1 MLSGSSSNNDIS
13 FVQLSTFMYL
23 LMFNLSFWHESVVP
37 TNKNSIREMITIR
50 FEQRTLAY
58 VIIVNM
64 NETKPFISAYLQNY
78 VLWRISYTST

>member
-1 MLSGSSSNNDIS
+1 
-13 FVQLSTFMYL
+13 
-23 LMFNLSFWHESVVP
+23 
-37 TNKNSIREMITIR
+37 MITIR

-78 VLWRISYTST
+78 VL